1 MECFIQNIKVKI
13 KSNYKITIR
22 KGDRIIA
29 ELTTLKNIGK
39 EIERKLKSIGINS
52 AEELKKIGS
61 KDTWF
66 RLKLKY
72 PEICLVHLY
81 TLEGAITDTEYNQ
94 LSEETKKDL
103 KAFTDQWKD

>member
-1 MECFIQNIKVKI
+1 M
-13 KSNYKITIR
+13 
-22 KGDRIIA
+22 A
-29 ELTTLKNIGK
+29 ELTSLKNIGK
-39 EIERKLKSIGINS
+39 EMEKKLKSIGINS
-52 AEELKKIGS
+52 VEELKEMGS
-61 KDTWF
+61 KEIWF

-81 TLEGAITDTEYNQ
+81 TLEGAVSDIEYNQ

>member
-1 MECFIQNIKVKI
+1 MV
-13 KSNYKITIR
+13 
-22 KGDRIIA
+22 
-29 ELTTLKNIGK
+29 ELSSLKNIGK
-39 EIERKLKSIGINS
+39 EMERKLKSIDINS

-61 KDTWF
+61 KDVWF
-66 RLKLKY
+66 RLKIKY

-81 TLEGAITDTEYNQ
+81 TLEGAINDTEYNQ